1 MSININLDLGGQA
14 PSRATDGSAGYDLHS
29 TESFTIAPG
38 QIAKVGTGVRI
49 DFPDGIHGEIMPRSG
64 LAAKYGIDTL
74 AGLIDGDFSGEII
87 VIMINHGNSKCHFE
101 AGDRIAQLVFR
112 ETITPDLA
120 LGEVVEKES
129 RGGRGFGS
137 TGLKSTIKDAA

>member
-14 PSRATDGSAGYDLHS
+14 PSRATDGSAGYDLHA

-38 QIAKVGTGVRI
+38 QIVKVGTGVRI

-74 AGLIDGDFSGEII
+74 AGLIDSDYRGEII
-87 VIMINHGNSKCHFE
+87 VILANHGHSACHFE
-101 AGDRIAQLVFR
+101 DGDRIAQIVFR
-112 ETITPDLA
+112 ETTLPDLLVSEDVIA
-120 LGEVVEKES
+120 ETA
-129 RGGRGFGS
+129 RGDRGFGS
-137 TGLKSTIKDAA
+137 SGLKGAAA